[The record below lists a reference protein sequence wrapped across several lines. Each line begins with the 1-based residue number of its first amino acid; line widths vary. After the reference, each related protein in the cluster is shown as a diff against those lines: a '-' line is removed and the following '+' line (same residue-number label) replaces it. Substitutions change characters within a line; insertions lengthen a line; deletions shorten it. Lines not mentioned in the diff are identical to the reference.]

1 MLSGFSGVWAPA
13 LTFTE
18 VHEHVQVQANGYLTE
33 LTGHD
38 GTPFRL
44 VAPPYQFDEQPP
56 AASGPAP
63 ELGQHTEEVLLDLG
77 FDWDQITAWR
87 EKGALG

>member
-1 MLSGFSGVWAPA
+1 MSRYRLTPTAEQETILQEHCAHARYVWNLA
-13 LTFTE
+13 
-18 VHEHVQVQANGYLTE
+18 V
-33 LTGHD
+33 

-63 ELGQHTEEVLLDLG
+63 ELGQHTEEVLLDMG
-77 FDWDQITAWR
+77 FGWDQITAWR